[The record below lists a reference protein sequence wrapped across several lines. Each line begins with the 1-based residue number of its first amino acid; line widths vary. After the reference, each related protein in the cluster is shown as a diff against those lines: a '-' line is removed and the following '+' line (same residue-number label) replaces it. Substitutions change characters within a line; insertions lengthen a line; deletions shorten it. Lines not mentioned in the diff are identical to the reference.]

1 MNFKQAIGKTI
12 ESIEVLDSERR
23 VVLFDDSPLPE
34 IVRQSSEK
42 LVRFKFTDGTDDE
55 ISLRCD

>member
-12 ESIEVLDSERR
+12 ESIEVIQSESQVVTFDS
-23 VVLFDDSPLPE
+23 SPLPE
-34 IVRQSSEK
+34 TTRKSSVK
-42 LVRFKFTDGTDDE
+42 TLRITFTDGTDDE

>member
-12 ESIEVLDSERR
+12 ESIEIIQQETQ
-23 VVLFDDSPLPE
+23 VVAFDGSPLPE
-34 IVRQSSEK
+34 TTRKSSIK
-42 LVRFKFTDGTDDE
+42 TLRITFTDGTDDE